1 MHLTG
6 RKETDDWAVAFLSP
20 QPPFVLLSLDLAVE
34 AFRANGSCD
43 VPNSAREERSG
54 N

>member
-1 MHLTG
+1 MTG
-6 RKETDDWAVAFLSP
+6 RKETDDWAVAFLP
-20 QPPFVLLSLDLAVE
+20 PPPPPFVLLSLDLAVE

-43 VPNSAREERSG
+43 VPNSAREKRSG